1 MVDGRSFWRRF
12 ALMMAGVLGMGVF
25 ISLLLEVG
33 YGTDTCSFMN
43 SSIATSLTVGLGPVM
58 VCLNIALF
66 IPQLLFGRKM
76 IGVGTLANMTL
87 IGYTSDFCTMLERK
101 YLPEEMFTLQPYR
114 TITFTVSLILFLF
127 FVALYMNSDMGLA
140 PFDSIATIVAS
151 ASNIPFFIVRML
163 WDFLVI
169 LIGIIAGGKLTIA
182 TVILAFTIGPAV
194 SWIGK
199 GIKRICP

>member
-1 MVDGRSFWRRF
+1 MGGEKQKRF
-12 ALMMAGVLGMGVF
+12 ITMLLGIMGMGITLSF
-25 ISLLLEVG
+25 LLGTG
-33 YGTDTCSFMN
+33 YGTDTSTFMN
-43 SSIATSLTVGLGPVM
+43 TSLAAYLGLSFGTVM
-58 VCLNIALF
+58 VCTNAIFF
-66 IPQLLFGRKM
+66 IPEIIWGRKL
-76 IGVGTLANMTL
+76 IGPGTIFNMTL

-151 ASNIPFFIVRML
+151 ASKIPFLIVRML

-169 LIGIIAGGKLTIA
+169 LIGITAGGKLTIA

-199 GIKRICP
+199 GIKRISGV

>member
-1 MVDGRSFWRRF
+1 MGGEKQKRF
-12 ALMMAGVLGMGVF
+12 ITMLLGIMGMGITLSF
-25 ISLLLEVG
+25 LLGTG
-33 YGTDTCSFMN
+33 YGTDTSTFMN
-43 SSIATSLTVGLGPVM
+43 TSLAAYLGLSFGTVM
-58 VCLNIALF
+58 VCTNAIFF
-66 IPQLLFGRKM
+66 IPEIIWGRKL
-76 IGVGTLANMTL
+76 IGLGTIFNMTL

-114 TITFTVSLILFLF
+114 AITFTVSLILFLF

-151 ASNIPFFIVRML
+151 ASKIPFFIVRML

-169 LIGIIAGGKLTIA
+169 LIGLIAGGKLTIA

-199 GIKRICP
+199 GIKRISGV